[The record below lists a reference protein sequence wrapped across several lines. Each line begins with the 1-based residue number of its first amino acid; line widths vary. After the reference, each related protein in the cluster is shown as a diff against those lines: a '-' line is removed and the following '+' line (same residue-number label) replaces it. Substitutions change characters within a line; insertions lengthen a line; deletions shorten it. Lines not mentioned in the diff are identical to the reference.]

1 MSIPL
6 KKKHPFILNITFSIC
21 YFLTDY
27 SFYSFFSSHNS

>member
-27 SFYSFFSSHNS
+27 SFFSSHNS